1 MRICNLKIEQ
11 LRVFDHAH
19 LEPASGI
26 NLITGANGA
35 GKTTVLEA
43 IHLLSSGR
51 SFRGSVRDALIR
63 QGQSELSVFA
73 ALISEDNERPVR
85 LGLSRSLRG
94 WSARLDGEPVELL
107 SRLFQELAVVCFE
120 PDSHALV
127 SGGSEHRRRFIDW
140 ALFHV
145 EHGFLPVWRRY
156 QRALKQRNALL
167 KQSGNGPVGLDS
179 WEQELARQG
188 AELTRQRQQ
197 WFESFRPLLVES
209 LGRFLPELGEL
220 RLRYLPGWSGD
231 ADEEGLAAALT
242 SARSRD
248 LLLGHTTVG
257 PHRADWSIGFERAP
271 AREMF
276 SRGQEKLV
284 VLAALLA
291 QALGFSHARGQW
303 PVLLLDDLA
312 SELDAQH
319 LAQTLE
325 YLAQVPAQ
333 VFVTGTSVIPLPP
346 DTLRPSAVFHV
357 EHAAVA
363 PLL

>member
-1 MRICNLKIEQ
+1 MRIRNLTIEQ
-11 LRVFDHAH
+11 LRVFDHAQF
-19 LEPASGI
+19 EPAPGI

-51 SFRGSVRDALIR
+51 SFRGSVRDSLIR
-63 QGQSELSVFA
+63 QGQSELRVFA
-73 ALISEDNERPVR
+73 SLLSEADDRPVR

-145 EHGFLPVWRRY
+145 EHAFLPIWRRY

-167 KQSGNGPVGLDS
+167 KQSGGAAAGLDS
-179 WEQELARQG
+179 WEQELAHQG

-197 WFESFRPLLVES
+197 WFAAFQPLLAES
-209 LGRFLPELGEL
+209 LARFLPELGEL

-231 ADEEGLAAALT
+231 SNEEGLAAALAA
-242 SARSRD
+242 ARSRD
-248 LLLGHTTVG
+248 LLLGHTSVG

-291 QALGFSHARGQW
+291 QALGFSRDRGQW

-312 SELDAQH
+312 SELDAHH
-319 LAQTLE
+319 LSQTLD
-325 YLAQVPAQ
+325 YLIQVPAQ
-333 VFVTGTSVIPLPP
+333 VFITGTSPIPLPA
-346 DTLRPSAVFHV
+346 DALRPSAMFHV
-357 EHAAVA
+357 EHAAIA

>member
-1 MRICNLKIEQ
+1 MRIQSLTIEH
-11 LRVFDHAH
+11 LRLFDHVQ
-19 LEPASGI
+19 LEPAAGI

-43 IHLLSSGR
+43 IHLLSAGR

-63 QGQSELSVFA
+63 QGQPELRVFSSLLSEA
-73 ALISEDNERPVR
+73 DERPVR

-107 SRLFQELAVVCFE
+107 SRLFHELAVICFE
-120 PDSHALV
+120 PGSHALI
-127 SGGSEHRRRFIDW
+127 SGGSENRRRFIDW

-145 EHGFLPVWRRY
+145 EHAFLPVWRRY

-167 KQSGNGPVGLDS
+167 KQSGNHAAALDS
-179 WEQELARQG
+179 WDQELARQG
-188 AELTRQRQQ
+188 AELTRLRQD
-197 WFESFRPLLVES
+197 WFESFRPLLEES
-209 LGRFLPELGEL
+209 VRLFLPELGEM
-220 RLRYLPGWSGD
+220 RLKYLPGWSGD
-231 ADEEGLAAALT
+231 YTEAGLAASLA

-248 LLLGHTTVG
+248 LVMGHTTTG
-257 PHRADWSIGFERAP
+257 PHRADWSVGFEHAP
-271 AREMF
+271 SRGMF

-291 QALGFSHARGQW
+291 QAQGFSRARDQW

-319 LAQTLE
+319 LAQTLH
-325 YLAQVPAQ
+325 YLAGISAQTFITGTAVIELPAQ
-333 VFVTGTSVIPLPP
+333 PV
-346 DTLRPSAVFHV
+346 RPVGMFHV
-357 EHAAVA
+357 EHGVIS